1 MECHNNLRP
10 GLQVC
15 STSNSLIVSTL
26 KKARYCPY
34 GSSPRR
40 PRRQAIS
47 TGDLK
52 DLMRERAQMLLSFLP
67 APYARP
73 PKSQQSTPME
83 FHKTDFT
90 FLTFIDKLWNIV
102 ESDMFLSAWWT
113 VDGTA
118 IVIDKALFKQ
128 EILERNGPRIFASR
142 NLKHFHRQLYVR
154 GFNSSAGPDNEN
166 MGQCDT
172 VHGIKVSHPVTNKIT
187 CLKCFSSK
195 C

>member
-102 ESDMFLSAWWT
+102 ESDVFLSVWWT
-113 VDGTA
+113 VGGTA
-118 IVIDKALFKQ
+118 IVIDQQMFKK
-128 EILERNGPRIFASR
+128 EILERNVPRIFASR
-142 NLKHFHRQLYVR
+142 NMKHFHQHLKFNGFISTEFDNTGDQNQSQL
-154 GFNSSAGPDNEN
+154 N
-166 MGQCDT
+166 
-172 VHGIKVSHPVTNKIT
+172 
-187 CLKCFSSK
+187 
-195 C
+195 